1 MFVYVV
7 QVEKTFLFWGLK
19 FYYYL
24 IVSLCCVQSMILFLS
39 LFFNLLRFSCISS
52 SCISSQFLYIFIVYL
67 EVYLLIFGSGPSI
80 PLVFFDLCDLFNSER
95 WKISLTSMC
104 LSASFYILLIIED
117 IFNIYELFC
126 LMYISLYST
135 ELDFLNLFKNIFSL

>member
-1 MFVYVV
+1 MFIYVV